1 MYCLIHRI
9 VSPRVEFIQGIP
21 SNLEDDDYF
30 DPRINNLLILDDLFS
45 EAGRDKRVTGL
56 FTEGSHHRSLSVI
69 SISQNLFASKD
80 PTQRRNC
87 HYLVLFN
94 NPVDRQSVMTLTHQ
108 MYPGQS
114 EKMMKMFEKATKKP
128 YGYLLVDLKPFT
140 PENDRLKSEVLWA
153 DQHLA
158 IERPAYNQ
166 SHHSIEPITEGSHPE
181 ASHSDVGFQ
190 AVHIEEQQQE
200 IMAEKGQACN
210 DCGLL
215 FDTVHDVQRHVKCGW
230 CPETTQSKKR
240 KIEEDTDE
248 DDGPV
253 EDNEAYN
260 HLWKLV
266 KKEVKDRFDR
276 LYDKLFVG
284 WRK

>member
-1 MYCLIHRI
+1 MYSLIHRS

-45 EAGRDKRVTGL
+45 EAGKDKRMTDL

-94 NPVDRQSVMTLTHQ
+94 NPIDRQSVMTLARQ

-158 IERPAYNQ
+158 TERPAYNQ
-166 SHHSIEPITEGSHPE
+166 SDHSIEPIKEGSHPE
-181 ASHSDVGFQ
+181 ASHSDIGFQ
-190 AVHIEEQQQE
+190 PVHIEEQQQE
-200 IMAEKGQACN
+200 IMAEKSQACD

-215 FDTVHDVQRHVKCGW
+215 FDTIHDVQRHVKRGW
-230 CPETTQSKKR
+230 CPETTQSKKG
-240 KIEEDTDE
+240 K
-248 DDGPV
+248 
-253 EDNEAYN
+253 
-260 HLWKLV
+260 
-266 KKEVKDRFDR
+266 
-276 LYDKLFVG
+276 
-284 WRK
+284 